1 MIDKDFSVLYCEECG
16 STDVEMKMWVNP
28 NTEEIGGDCSSRKE
42 EEDCWCK
49 ECEDHVKLLT
59 LPELW
64 NKFADVPV
72 NNDDE
77 IEQDFLSF
85 PAGTPRFDVWHW
97 FDERCPN
104 NLHDDLMYP
113 KSK

>member
-28 NTEEIGGDCSSRKE
+28 NTEEIAGDCSSPKE

-49 ECEDHVKLLT
+49 MCEEHVKLLT

-64 NKFADVPV
+64 ERFSHVSV
-72 NNDDE
+72 NADDE
-77 IEQDFLSF
+77 IEDCFLDF
-85 PAGTPRFDVWHW
+85 PVGTPKFDVWHW

-104 NLHDDLMYP
+104 NLHDDLMYS